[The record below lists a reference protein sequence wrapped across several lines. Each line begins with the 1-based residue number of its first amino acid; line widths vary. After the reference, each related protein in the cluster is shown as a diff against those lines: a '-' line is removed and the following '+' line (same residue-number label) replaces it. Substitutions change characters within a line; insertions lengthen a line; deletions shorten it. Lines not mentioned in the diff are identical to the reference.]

1 VAEVFLSYGRA
12 DAAVAARVARALN
25 RSGLSV
31 WFDRDLPA
39 HEAYS
44 DVIAAELESARAVLV
59 LWSRASVESHW
70 VRSEA
75 NRACELGKLVQ
86 ARLDDAR
93 LPMPFDQIQCA
104 DLQQWRGRST
114 HIGWAQV
121 RRSIDALVG
130 LEPSPSHQQVRN
142 PDRRSLLF
150 FGGAT
155 MLAAGA
161 GGWLWFR
168 ERNAEPASPEAAL
181 LLQKGIDALQ
191 TDDVFEADNPG
202 SLKDAIALLSEATE
216 ADPRSATAWGS
227 LALAY
232 AALKRVSLGPQRPG
246 LASRCRS
253 AAERAFQ
260 IDAHEARATGA
271 LLLLKPLYR
280 HWLTAEV
287 QDRQALRS
295 ATQKVPLLFFIMSD
309 MLRSVGRCREASAA
323 SAGFNRK
330 AFIIP
335 GADEQVLIDLWS
347 AGDLQGADG
356 ALRLAIQHWPQH
368 PQVWRTRIGYLMYS
382 GRASEALDLL
392 HDPNE
397 RPSAVTDDLASALTS
412 TALALTGQGDARQ
425 AVTRNLAYLKVHP
438 LAVEQALH
446 ACAALGDA
454 GAALAILQGYYLA
467 QGEWAKVAP
476 AAGDEDR
483 KTDFLF
489 QPPMK
494 PLWPDPR
501 FGALL
506 RRVGLEDYWR
516 QSGTRPDFRRMA

>member
-1 VAEVFLSYGRA
+1 MAEVFLSYARP
-12 DAAVAARVARALN
+12 DAALAVRVARAL
-25 RSGLSV
+25 SAAGLSV

-44 DVIAAELESARAVLV
+44 DVIASELESSRALLV

-75 NRACELGKLVQ
+75 NRARELGKLVQ

-93 LPMPFDQIQCA
+93 LPMPFDQVQCA
-104 DLQQWRGRST
+104 DLQQWSGKRT
-114 HIGWAQV
+114 NAGWVQI
-121 RRSIDALVG
+121 RRSIDALLGREV
-130 LEPSPSHQQVRN
+130 SPALPEVRN
-142 PDRRSLLF
+142 PDRRGLLIL
-150 FGGAT
+150 GGAT
-155 MLAAGA
+155 VLAAGA
-161 GGWLWFR
+161 GGWLWH
-168 ERNAEPASPEAAL
+168 RNANVNADPANPEAAL

-191 TDDVFEADNPG
+191 MDDVFEADNPG
-202 SLKDAIALLSEATE
+202 SLKDAIALLTEATE
-216 ADPRSATAWGS
+216 ADPKSATAWGS

-232 AALKRVSLGPQRPG
+232 AGLKRVSPAAQRPG
-246 LASRCRS
+246 LSSRCRS
-253 AAERAFQ
+253 AAASAFQ
-260 IDAHEARATGA
+260 IDAQEPRAMGA

-280 HWLTAEV
+280 DWLASEAR
-287 QDRQALRS
+287 DRQALRS
-295 ATQKVPLLFFIMSD
+295 TTDKVPLLFFIMSD
-309 MLRSVGRCREASAA
+309 MLRSVGRCREASAV
-323 SAGFNRK
+323 SGSFNRK

-347 AGDLQGADG
+347 AGDLQGADE

-382 GRASEALDLL
+382 GRSSEALTLL
-392 HDPNE
+392 DDPNE
-397 RPSAVTDDLASALTS
+397 RPAGIADDLATTLTS
-412 TALALTGQGDARQ
+412 TAKALAGQGNAKE
-425 AVTRNLAYLKVHP
+425 AVSRNLAYLDLHP
-438 LAVEQALH
+438 LAAEQALH

-454 GAALAILQGYYLA
+454 PAALEILYGYYF
-467 QGEWAKVAP
+467 GEGPFAKVAP

-501 FGALL
+501 FSLLL
-506 RRVGLEDYWR
+506 RRIGLEDYWR
-516 QSGTRPDFRRMA
+516 RSGTRPVSAG